1 MGFWDDMKTRA
12 GELSDGLKTRVDQY
26 KNADFAAAAMATC
39 AMVAAADGTIDASE
53 RRKTAAFIASCELL
67 KSFDVAELQAKF
79 NFYCDKLQA
88 DYDFGKI
95 EAIQVVGKLKKK
107 PDQARAVL
115 QVGIVIG
122 GSDGKFDDNE
132 KAAVR
137 ELCYAVAIDPA
148 ELGV

>member
-1 MGFWDDMKTRA
+1 MGFWDDMKNKA
-12 GELSDGLKTRVDQY
+12 GALSDGLKKQVDQF
-26 KNADFAAAAMATC
+26 KNAEFAAAAMATC
-39 AMVAAADGTIDASE
+39 ALVAAADGTIDSEE
-53 RRKTAAFIASCELL
+53 RRKVAGFIMSSDLL
-67 KSFDVAELQAKF
+67 KSFEVADLQAKF
-79 NFYCDKLQA
+79 NYYCDKLQA

-107 PDQARAVL
+107 PEQARAVL

-122 GSDGKFDDNE
+122 GSDGKFDQNE